1 MKLSIKKHNQEYIR
15 ELANSLGTT
24 ESEAINY
31 LLLKI
36 KSEGFASNAPVPVQA
51 SIGFEVPKIAPIQD
65 LRTPS
70 EIADDFYL
78 SQQTDPLIDRLLN
91 AGLEGF

>member
-1 MKLSIKKHNQEYIR
+1 MKISIKKHNQEYIR

-36 KSEGFASNAPVPVQA
+36 KSEGFAQPATAPLQA
-51 SIGFEVPKIAPIQD
+51 SIGFQVPKIEPIQD

-78 SQQTDPLIDRLLN
+78 TQQTDPLIDRLLS

>member
-15 ELANSLGTT
+15 GLALSLGTT

-36 KSEGFASNAPVPVQA
+36 KSEGFAHTTPTTIQA
-51 SIGFEVPKIAPIQD
+51 SIGFEVPKIASIPD

-78 SQQTDPLIDRLLN
+78 AQQTDPLIDRLLN